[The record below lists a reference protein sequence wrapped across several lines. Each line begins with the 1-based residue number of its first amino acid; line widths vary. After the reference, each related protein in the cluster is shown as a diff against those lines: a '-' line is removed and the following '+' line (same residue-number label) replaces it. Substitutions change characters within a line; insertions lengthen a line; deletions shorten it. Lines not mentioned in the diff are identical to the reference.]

1 MVKAVYE
8 HSSWWTTLSSS
19 QRLLTPWLSCASLPS
34 HISGSDQG
42 SSESHVLSLPGKEG
56 TLYSEFPCSQ
66 QQFHSTLWFSVLL
79 FLGPGWKCWF
89 NTDPFLI
96 RAAGWGEMRP
106 LYWDVERQRG
116 LDLWVGSAV
125 PELPSMHRLWKLVV
139 SEWIAVNAGRLT
151 ARNLQGCFHR
161 AEEKS
166 FQQMERRGSVDYT
179 CSSRPG
185 VMVETEREDWKD
197 PLQLLFSF
205 LFSLCCIYQWDGDIR
220 VWNGIPGVCLM
231 TFLAVWRRWTDVFVL
246 TEYFHG
252 LPCGTENAKV
262 RIDHWASYLWLSQG
276 SLKFGWSWGPDK

>member
-1 MVKAVYE
+1 MGKLYVFLYSYQIIVVVKAVYE
-8 HSSWWTTLSSS
+8 RSSWWTTLSSS
-19 QRLLTPWLSCASLPS
+19 QRLSTPWLSCASLPS

-66 QQFHSTLWFSVLL
+66 QQFHSTLWFIVLL

-139 SEWIAVNAGRLT
+139 SEWIAVNAGPRVSQPVT
-151 ARNLQGCFHR
+151 IGVVSTEQRKNRFSRWNGGEVWITHVARGREWWWRQRERIGKTRC
-161 AEEKS
+161 S
-166 FQQMERRGSVDYT
+166 F
-179 CSSRPG
+179 
-185 VMVETEREDWKD
+185 
-197 PLQLLFSF
+197 FF
-205 LFSLCCIYQWDGDIR
+205 LFCL
-220 VWNGIPGVCLM
+220 VC
-231 TFLAVWRRWTDVFVL
+231 AVFISEMETSVS
-246 TEYFHG
+246 
-252 LPCGTENAKV
+252 GTG
-262 RIDHWASYLWLSQG
+262 SQG
-276 SLKFGWSWGPDK
+276 SAWWHFYLCGGGGWMCLS

>member
-66 QQFHSTLWFSVLL
+66 QQFHSILWFSVLL
-79 FLGPGWKCWF
+79 FLGPDWKCWF

-106 LYWDVERQRG
+106 LYWDVEWQRG

-166 FQQMERRGSVDYT
+166 FQQMEVWITHVARGREWWWRQRERGLE
-179 CSSRPG
+179 RPAAA
-185 VMVETEREDWKD
+185 
-197 PLQLLFSF
+197 SF
-205 LFSLCCIYQWDGDIR
+205 F
-220 VWNGIPGVCLM
+220 
-231 TFLAVWRRWTDVFVL
+231 FFV
-246 TEYFHG
+246 
-252 LPCGTENAKV
+252 
-262 RIDHWASYLWLSQG
+262 
-276 SLKFGWSWGPDK
+276 